1 MRVIA
6 RLDVKNE
13 FVIKG
18 INFEG
23 LRKIGDPMTLAAE
36 YYAAGIDEIIFID
49 SVASLYNRNNLFHI
63 IRKASEQIFVPITI
77 GGGLRSLD
85 DVSQALDAGA
95 DKVALNTAAIGNPQI
110 ISDVARRYGA
120 QCVVASVQAKR
131 TSQGWEAYIEAGR
144 EKTGLSVPE
153 WAQRLYDL
161 GAGELLVTSV
171 DQEGTKRGFDV
182 DLIVT
187 LNEAAKIPVIAGGGY
202 GKPGD
207 LAALLRR
214 TRPSAISVATVL
226 HYHLQ
231 TVAQVKEAASQAPA
245 DAP

>member
-23 LRKIGDPMTLAAE
+23 LRKVGDPMAMAAD

-77 GGGLRSLD
+77 GGGLRSFD
-85 DVSQALDAGA
+85 DVSLALDSGA
-95 DKVALNTAAIGNPQI
+95 DKVALNTAAIANPRI
-110 ISDVARRYGA
+110 IADIARRYGA
-120 QCVVASVQAKR
+120 QCVVASIQAKK
-131 TSQGWEAYIEAGR
+131 TPGGWEAYVEAGR
-144 EKTGLSVPE
+144 EKTGVAVLE
-153 WAQRLYDL
+153 WAHRLCDL

-182 DLIVT
+182 DLVAAI
-187 LNEAAKIPVIAGGGY
+187 NETVRVPVIAGGGY
-202 GKPGD
+202 GNPTHLQSL
-207 LAALLRR
+207 LAR

-226 HYHLQ
+226 HYKLQ
-231 TVAQVKEAASQAPA
+231 TVVSVKEAAAQAQA
-245 DAP
+245 MLS